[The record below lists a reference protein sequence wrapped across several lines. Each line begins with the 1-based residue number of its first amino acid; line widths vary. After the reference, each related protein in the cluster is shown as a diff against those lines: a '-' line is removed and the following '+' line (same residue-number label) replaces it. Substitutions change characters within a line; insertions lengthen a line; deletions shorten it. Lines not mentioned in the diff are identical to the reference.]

1 MYGTALRRATERA
14 CVLPAPRPRR
24 RRRRAA
30 RGAKKEEEDDVVV
43 VDDDDDEEDEDHD
56 HDPRVSYLLNVAAAI
71 AYDFLDILR
80 RRCWSFDNALGVVGG
95 CVRAASFL
103 SDALRDLGEEPA
115 TLAIGAD
122 VFADVCGAFDAFV
135 DERVARIAKDL
146 ERGFA
151 DASAAYRG
159 GKNLETFGFDGAG
172 GVRAK
177 NVNAVSFEPT
187 LDYTRRALRLLR
199 AALFF
204 RRDDAELFSRAA
216 AAFASAAGERLV
228 RDVVLGAATWS
239 ASGGARSAADADALT
254 GVFGAYGISGR
265 RRGGRG
271 GGVTRRKPAFYAQ
284 LATLREAKALLSLD
298 VDAARAFA
306 KTIENGG
313 EASVMDAREK
323 HGVHRSDDDRVRDVI
338 LRMV

>member
-1 MYGTALRRATERA
+1 MPSATSARS
-14 CVLPAPRPRR
+14 RR
-24 RRRRAA
+24 RWRSAPTSSRTCAA
-30 RGAKKEEEDDVVV
+30 RSTRSWTSAWRGSRKTSREG
-43 VDDDDDEEDEDHD
+43 
-56 HDPRVSYLLNVAAAI
+56 SQT
-71 AYDFLDILR
+71 
-80 RRCWSFDNALGVVGG
+80 
-95 CVRAASFL
+95 RA
-103 SDALRDLGEEPA
+103 R
-115 TLAIGAD
+115 
-122 VFADVCGAFDAFV
+122 
-135 DERVARIAKDL
+135 RIA
-146 ERGFA
+146 A
-151 DASAAYRG
+151 

-239 ASGGARSAADADALT
+239 ASGGARFAADADALT